1 LLIRSG
7 GVMVRKAWA
16 LLSVLGWCGAFGSA
30 MAATCTT
37 THNQQYLS
45 GKKPVLSNTELT
57 RETISVCYQDYN
69 LYASKIT
76 GGSLWAAEHLTR
88 AKVEGAES
96 ISRIDSNFFSEP
108 GLATTHGSYTNSGYD
123 RGHMMPAG
131 DASTTPAQKETFSVA
146 NIVPQTGKLNRGIWA
161 KIENTVR
168 IVAKSYDE
176 AYVVTGPDFDNMS
189 TTIAS
194 GKVVVPTQT
203 WKAVYVPDASVAGA
217 YWCENNLA
225 PVCKVIS
232 IAELKRIA
240 FVDAFPGL
248 APSLRNQTS
257 ADWSEVLVLP

>member
-1 LLIRSG
+1 
-7 GVMVRKAWA
+7 MVRKTWTTI
-16 LLSVLGWCGAFGSA
+16 SVLALCGAFGPAS
-30 MAATCTT
+30 AATCASA
-37 THNQQYLS
+37 HNQQYLG
-45 GKKPVLSNTELT
+45 GKKPVLDNGELT
-57 RETISVCYQDYN
+57 QGAISVCYQDYN
-69 LYASKIT
+69 LYASKVT
-76 GGSLWAAEHLTR
+76 GGNLWSAQHLTR
-88 AKVEGAES
+88 TKVEGAES

-108 GLATTHGSYTNSGYD
+108 GLATTHASYTNSGYD

-161 KIENTVR
+161 RIENTVR
-168 IVAKSYDE
+168 LVAKSYEE
-176 AYVVTGPDFDNMS
+176 AYVVTGPDFANMS

-203 WKAVYVPDASVAGA
+203 WKAVYVPDAGVAGA

-232 IAELKRIA
+232 INELERAA
-240 FVDAFPGL
+240 FVDPFPGL
-248 APSLRNQTS
+248 ATSLRNQTS

>member
-1 LLIRSG
+1 MARNTWVWVSLLVG
-7 GVMVRKAWA
+7 
-16 LLSVLGWCGAFGSA
+16 CGCVGPAF
-30 MAATCTT
+30 AAACTS
-37 THNQQYLS
+37 THNQQYLA
-45 GKKPVLSNTELT
+45 GKKPTLSNTELT
-57 RETISVCYQDYN
+57 QGAISVCYKEYN
-69 LYASKIT
+69 LYASKVT
-76 GGSLWAAEHLTR
+76 GGNLWAAEHLTR

-96 ISRIDSNFFSEP
+96 ITRIDSNFASEP
-108 GLATTHGSYTNSGYD
+108 GLATTHASYTNSGYD

-146 NIVPQTGKLNRGIWA
+146 NIVPQTGKLNRGMWA
-161 KIENTVR
+161 RIENTVR
-168 IVAKSYDE
+168 IVAKSFDE
-176 AYVVTGPDFDNMS
+176 AYVVTGPDFNDMN

-203 WKAVYVPDASVAGA
+203 WKAVYVPDAGVAGA

-232 IAELKRIA
+232 IDELKRVA

-248 APSLRNQTS
+248 SPALRRQTA

>member
-1 LLIRSG
+1 MARNTL
-7 GVMVRKAWA
+7 A
-16 LLSVLGWCGAFGSA
+16 LVAMLGLCGAVGSA
-30 MAATCTT
+30 GAATCTT
-37 THNQQYLS
+37 THDEQYQG

-57 RETISVCYQDYN
+57 QGAISVCYKEYN

-76 GGSLWAAEHLTR
+76 GGSLWSAEHLTK
-88 AKVEGAES
+88 AKVAGADS
-96 ISRIDSNFFSEP
+96 ITRIDSNFFSEP
-108 GLATTHGSYTNSGYD
+108 GLATTHASYTNSGYD

-131 DASTTPAQKETFSVA
+131 DASTTTAQKETFSVG

-161 KIENTVR
+161 RIENTVR
-168 IVAKSYDE
+168 IVASSYDD
-176 AYVVTGPDFDNMS
+176 AYVVTGPDFENMS

-203 WKAVYVPDASVAGA
+203 WKAVYVPQAGVAGA
-217 YWCENNLA
+217 YWCENDLA

-232 IAELKRIA
+232 IDELKRTA

-248 APSLRNQTS
+248 PAALRSQTP

>member
-1 LLIRSG
+1 MASKALA
-7 GVMVRKAWA
+7 MVA
-16 LLSVLGWCGAFGSA
+16 VLGLCGVFGSA
-30 MAATCTT
+30 MAATCATA
-37 THNQQYLS
+37 HNEQYQG
-45 GKKPVLSNTELT
+45 GKKPALSNTELT
-57 RETISVCYQDYN
+57 QGAISVCYKDYN
-69 LYASKIT
+69 LYASKVT
-76 GGSLWAAEHLTR
+76 GGSLWSAEHLTK

-108 GLATTHGSYTNSGYD
+108 GLSTTHASYTNSGYD

-176 AYVVTGPDFDNMS
+176 AYVVTGPDFEDMN

-203 WKAVYVPDASVAGA
+203 WKAVYVPDASVAGV

-248 APSLRNQTS
+248 PAALRNQTS